1 MDRSVELEDELSG
14 RSDSKLPSF
23 APSAPLESLKARA
36 AIIRRVRDFFES
48 RGFLEV
54 ETPVLSR
61 DTVVDRYLEP
71 FVVPTGDDRPYYL
84 QTSPEFAMKRMIA
97 AGAEA
102 VFQIARVF
110 RRGDFG
116 QKHNP
121 EFTMLEWYRTGDD
134 YAAGIALLGDLTD
147 AVLQRGKA
155 NPVTLRQ
162 LFAGHVRLHPHSAEC
177 GQLRDF
183 ARKSGI
189 AFPESFSLAE
199 QDRENWVDLIFSE
212 RIQPLLGGLRASG
225 FRLQESGM
233 NEKPEAPV
241 IVTDWLA
248 SQSQLAKTRKVSD
261 AAGDFDVS
269 ERFELFV
276 DGLELANGYHELL
289 DADVLLERI
298 RATNALRIADGNAPL
313 PEESRLLDA
322 MRHGLPPCCGCAMGL
337 DRLVM
342 AALQT
347 QNIADVIAFP
357 WDRA

>member
-1 MDRSVELEDELSG
+1 MQSVAGDGLASPDSFFPTASLERLRE
-14 RSDSKLPSF
+14 
-23 APSAPLESLKARA
+23 RA
-36 AIIRRVRDFFES
+36 AIIRRVREFFES

-71 FVVPTGDDRPYYL
+71 FAVPVGGDQPFYL

-97 AGAEA
+97 AGANA
-102 VFQIARVF
+102 IFQIGRVF

-116 QKHNP
+116 QMHNP

-134 YAAGIALLGDLTD
+134 YEAGVALLSDLAD

-155 NPVTLRQ
+155 NVVTFRQ
-162 LFAGHVRLHPHSAEC
+162 LFAEHIGLNPHTADC
-177 GQLRDF
+177 GQLRDY
-183 ARKSGI
+183 AIRSGI
-189 AFPESFSLAE
+189 AFPESFGLAE
-199 QDRENWVDLIFSE
+199 HDRENWVDLIFSE
-212 RIQPLLGGLRASG
+212 RIQASNFRFQASG
-225 FRLQESGM
+225 EGVETEPEVRSP
-233 NEKPEAPV
+233 KPEARNPV
-241 IVTDWLA
+241 IVIDYLA
-248 SQSQLAKTRKVSD
+248 TQSQLAQTRRIID
-261 AAGDFDVS
+261 ASGEFDVS

-289 DADVLLERI
+289 DANVLLERI
-298 RATNALRIADGNAPL
+298 RLINALRIADGNAPL

-347 QNIADVIAFP
+347 RNIADVIAFP